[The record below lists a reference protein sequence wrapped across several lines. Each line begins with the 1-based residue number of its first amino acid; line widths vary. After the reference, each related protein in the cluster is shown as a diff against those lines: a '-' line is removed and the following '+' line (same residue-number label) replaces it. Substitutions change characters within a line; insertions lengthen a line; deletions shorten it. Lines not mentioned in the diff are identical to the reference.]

1 MPRKKTA
8 MAFFVTALCLART
21 AAVGAADD
29 ASPPDASS
37 AGPPAADRCEDA
49 EPAPVSDAGAQAP
62 AQDAGK
68 STDTTQLQ
76 ELVVEAQRPVSAA
89 SSRELRARDF
99 MERPHLTIMQ
109 VLNNIPG
116 LLVAQHQG
124 GGKAPQWFLR
134 GFDADHGTD
143 VAVYADDMPI
153 NLVSHAHGQGYADP
167 NFLIPEVIDRVELYK
182 GPYFPQFGDFATAG
196 AVKLITKEE
205 FKENFVKAEG
215 GSFDTMRYV
224 LGASPQLGNVK
235 TLFAGQ
241 AYHTNGPFI
250 HPEELWRYNG
260 EGRMTLDPTPDSKL
274 SATVQG
280 YTADWDAS
288 GQIPARLVATGQL
301 DQFGAI
307 DPSEGGR
314 TDRENL
320 LLDWRYTPTASDTW
334 EVHGYAQRYKLRL
347 WSDFTFFANSG
358 LRFVQEPNGAIQD
371 TGDGPVVPNAKY
383 IPGDEIYQGDSRY
396 VFGGRGSYTKNWF
409 LADVPQQTQFALE
422 TRTDDVHIKLQRAVR
437 RTSFFTVNEVYVREH
452 SFSGYWAQQI
462 FFTDWLRF
470 EGGLRGDFYIFDVNN
485 RLPNQAKDPNFDA
498 VFLNGYT
505 TAGLPSPKANLI
517 VTPVENT
524 ELYLNFGRGFHSND
538 ARSTVTGAFTGAG
551 PSGSGVT
558 AATQPTPLVKALGY
572 EVGARTHLFDRLDL
586 AAAAWNLNLG
596 SELVFSGDAGT
607 DEASSL
613 PSRRY
618 GVDFEARWQLNDWLS
633 ADYDLSWSH
642 ARFSDGGFVPLAVPI
657 FMNGGLTADF
667 HNGLT
672 ISLRGRYISDR
683 AANETDTVTARGY
696 YLIDLFGRY
705 RWRDLELSLQLL
717 NLTNTDW
724 REAQFSDNS
733 CVRSEMQSRN
743 PAAPCYV
750 KPGKTPVTP
759 ADSIHF
765 TPGNPIGVVAGV
777 TWFF

>member
-1 MPRKKTA
+1 VRFGLA
-8 MAFFVTALCLART
+8 MDERLLARLDRWVERREYPNRSE
-21 AAVGAADD
+21 AVRD
-29 ASPPDASS
+29 
-37 AGPPAADRCEDA
+37 
-49 EPAPVSDAGAQAP
+49 
-62 AQDAGK
+62 
-68 STDTTQLQ
+68 
-76 ELVVEAQRPVSAA
+76 LVREGLVE
-89 SSRELRARDF
+89 
-99 MERPHLTIMQ
+99 
-109 VLNNIPG
+109 
-116 LLVAQHQG
+116 
-124 GGKAPQWFLR
+124 
-134 GFDADHGTD
+134 
-143 VAVYADDMPI
+143 
-153 NLVSHAHGQGYADP
+153 
-167 NFLIPEVIDRVELYK
+167 
-182 GPYFPQFGDFATAG
+182 
-196 AVKLITKEE
+196 EE
-205 FKENFVKAEG
+205 WE
-215 GSFDTMRYV
+215 
-224 LGASPQLGNVK
+224 
-235 TLFAGQ
+235 
-241 AYHTNGPFI
+241 
-250 HPEELWRYNG
+250 
-260 EGRMTLDPTPDSKL
+260 
-274 SATVQG
+274 
-280 YTADWDAS
+280 
-288 GQIPARLVATGQL
+288 TG
-301 DQFGAI
+301 
-307 DPSEGGR
+307 
-314 TDRENL
+314 DRENL

-334 EVHGYAQRYKLRL
+334 ELHGYAQRYKLRL

-383 IPGDEIYQGDSRY
+383 VPGDEIYQGDSRY

>member
-8 MAFFVTALCLART
+8 MAFFVLTALCLART
-21 AAVGAADD
+21 AAVGAGDD
-29 ASPPDASS
+29 APPPDASS
-37 AGPPAADRCEDA
+37 AGPPAADRCEDTD
-49 EPAPVSDAGAQAP
+49 PAPASDAGAQAP

-288 GQIPARLVATGQL
+288 GQIPPV
-301 DQFGAI
+301 
-307 DPSEGGR
+307 S
-314 TDRENL
+314 
-320 LLDWRYTPTASDTW
+320 WRRAS
-334 EVHGYAQRYKLRL
+334 
-347 WSDFTFFANSG
+347 
-358 LRFVQEPNGAIQD
+358 
-371 TGDGPVVPNAKY
+371 
-383 IPGDEIYQGDSRY
+383 
-396 VFGGRGSYTKNWF
+396 
-409 LADVPQQTQFALE
+409 
-422 TRTDDVHIKLQRAVR
+422 
-437 RTSFFTVNEVYVREH
+437 
-452 SFSGYWAQQI
+452 
-462 FFTDWLRF
+462 
-470 EGGLRGDFYIFDVNN
+470 
-485 RLPNQAKDPNFDA
+485 
-498 VFLNGYT
+498 
-505 TAGLPSPKANLI
+505 
-517 VTPVENT
+517 
-524 ELYLNFGRGFHSND
+524 
-538 ARSTVTGAFTGAG
+538 
-551 PSGSGVT
+551 
-558 AATQPTPLVKALGY
+558 
-572 EVGARTHLFDRLDL
+572 
-586 AAAAWNLNLG
+586 
-596 SELVFSGDAGT
+596 
-607 DEASSL
+607 
-613 PSRRY
+613 
-618 GVDFEARWQLNDWLS
+618 
-633 ADYDLSWSH
+633 
-642 ARFSDGGFVPLAVPI
+642 
-657 FMNGGLTADF
+657 
-667 HNGLT
+667 
-672 ISLRGRYISDR
+672 
-683 AANETDTVTARGY
+683 
-696 YLIDLFGRY
+696 
-705 RWRDLELSLQLL
+705 
-717 NLTNTDW
+717 
-724 REAQFSDNS
+724 
-733 CVRSEMQSRN
+733 
-743 PAAPCYV
+743 
-750 KPGKTPVTP
+750 
-759 ADSIHF
+759 
-765 TPGNPIGVVAGV
+765 
-777 TWFF
+777 